1 MKELRSDLRDKILNM
16 ELLPNQAALFYI
28 GQVGFIIKYQNT
40 YTMIDGYLSHY
51 VDKNC
56 SSALVR
62 WKRLYPAPIQAENLD
77 FLDFIFCTHA
87 HFDHAD
93 PWTIHKIAEVNHKAI
108 FIGPSPVCSVYSDC
122 GVPTKQILQ
131 PVIDSPTVLG
141 PGHKISFTMI
151 PAAHEELHPDQQGG
165 FAEVGYRISFGY
177 ATIYHSGDC
186 CPYDGLESR
195 IMNCDALI
203 LPVNGRDYYRRNVK
217 DIIGCFDSTEAIT
230 LAADTHAGMLIPVH
244 WDLYHVNEINPGT
257 FVDLAHRL
265 HPELPFH
272 IFVPGEGYI
281 LSV

>member
-1 MKELRSDLRDKILNM
+1 MPPSY
-16 ELLPNQAALFYI
+16 YI

-40 YTMIDGYLSHY
+40 YTMIDGYLSDY

-56 SSALVR
+56 SSDLVR
-62 WKRLYPAPIQAENLD
+62 WKRLYPAPIQAESLD

-93 PWTIHKIAEVNHKAI
+93 PWTLRKIAEVNHKAI
-108 FIGPSPVCSVYSDC
+108 FIGPSSVCSVYSDC
-122 GVPTKQILQ
+122 GVPAKQILQ
-131 PVIDSPTVLG
+131 PVIDSPTVLD

-165 FAEVGYRISFGY
+165 FAEVGYRISFGH

-203 LPVNGRDYYRRNVK
+203 LPVNGRD
-217 DIIGCFDSTEAIT
+217 
-230 LAADTHAGMLIPVH
+230 
-244 WDLYHVNEINPGT
+244 
-257 FVDLAHRL
+257 
-265 HPELPFH
+265 
-272 IFVPGEGYI
+272 
-281 LSV
+281 